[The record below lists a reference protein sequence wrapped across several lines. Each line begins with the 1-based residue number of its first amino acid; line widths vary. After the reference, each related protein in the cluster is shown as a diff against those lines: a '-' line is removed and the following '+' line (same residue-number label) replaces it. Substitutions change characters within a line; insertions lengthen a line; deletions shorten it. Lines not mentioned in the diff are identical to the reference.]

1 RFSMDVAHVGQTFA
15 AVQILTAIVLVLAG
29 ELARRWGARRV
40 LVVWMAIMAP
50 ALLGL
55 SVVSVMS
62 AAIALYFVQ
71 GIVGPATNPLID
83 QVLLER
89 TPVARHGIVAS
100 WRNAAA
106 EASGAI

>member
-1 RFSMDVAHVGQTFA
+1 
-15 AVQILTAIVLVLAG
+15 
-29 ELARRWGARRV
+29 
-40 LVVWMAIMAP
+40 
-50 ALLGL
+50 
-55 SVVSVMS
+55 MS

-89 TPVARHGIVAS
+89 TPAARHGIVAG

-106 EASGAI
+106 EASGAIGATIGGRMLDATSFPTLFVTAAIVAAASAIALGAMLRTETSMLPESA